1 MLNGIKKTAYFF
13 LMLFSTVYPQGS
25 YVLEPSEAILRKSG
39 VEPALTPKELEMTR
53 IKIDPLENQINYT
66 NLAVI
71 GAITLSSGVAIHI
84 YQKNTWWA
92 DQSATFKI
100 VNDWEYALWIDKIG
114 HFYGT
119 HLLAHAFS
127 SAFEGSGI
135 RNENS
140 VIYSAAAAFA
150 FEMYVEIEDGFG
162 KNWGFSPGDA
172 GADLLGALYFLGQYY
187 YPVLKNFQPR
197 ISYWPS
203 EDLLNPPAPGDRK
216 RLHRANNVTDDYAGQ
231 KYWLAFRM
239 KNLLPGNWAKYW
251 PSFLMISVG
260 TGLKDWNGYGK
271 GQRELYIALDLDA
284 EELPLHG
291 QFWQFV
297 KNTLNYI
304 HFPMP
309 GIRITPDA
317 AFLAFVY

>member
-1 MLNGIKKTAYFF
+1 MINGLKKTTYLIFIF
-13 LMLFSTVYPQGS
+13 FSTVFSQGNYS
-25 YVLEPSEAILRKSG
+25 LEPSEAILRRSDFNPDFTLKKLDY
-39 VEPALTPKELEMTR
+39 EQLKL
-53 IKIDPLENQINYT
+53 DPLENQINYT
-66 NLAVI
+66 NLAII
-71 GAITLSSGVAIHI
+71 GAITLTSGVAIHI

-92 DQSATFKI
+92 DQSSTFKI
-100 VNDWEYALWIDKIG
+100 INDWEYALWIDKIG

-135 RNENS
+135 RNENA
-140 VIYSAAAAFA
+140 VIYSATAAFA

-187 YPVLKNFQPR
+187 YPFLKNFQPR
-197 ISYWPS
+197 VSYWPS
-203 EDLLNPPAPGDRK
+203 EDLLNPPAPGDK
-216 RLHRANNVTDDYAGQ
+216 NRLHRANNVTDDYSGQ
-231 KYWLAFRM
+231 KYWLALRM
-239 KNLLPGNWAKYW
+239 KNLLPESLAEYW

-260 TGLKDWNGYGK
+260 TGLKDWNGFGK
-271 GQRELYIALDLDA
+271 GQRELYIAFDLDA

-291 QFWQFV
+291 EFWQFI

>member
-1 MLNGIKKTAYFF
+1 MLKKAIKNIFVFF
-13 LMLFSTVYPQGS
+13 LAFSSVYPQGNS
-25 YVLEPSEAILRKSG
+25 SLKPAEAILKKTETDYKTVINKVTG
-39 VEPALTPKELEMTR
+39 FPV
-53 IKIDPLENQINYT
+53 KIDPLENQINYT
-66 NLAVI
+66 NLAII
-71 GAITLSSGVAIHI
+71 GAVTLASGVAIHI

-92 DQSATFKI
+92 DQSSTFKI

-119 HLLAHAFS
+119 HLLGHAFS

-135 RNENS
+135 RNDKA

-187 YPVLKNFQPR
+187 YPFLKNFQPR
-197 ISYWPS
+197 VSYYPS
-203 EDLLNPPAPGDRK
+203 EDLLNPPKPGDRD
-216 RLHRANNVTDDYAGQ
+216 RLHIANNVTDDYSGQ
-231 KYWLAFRM
+231 KYWLAVRV
-239 KNLLPGNWAKYW
+239 KNLLPESIARYW
-251 PSFLMISVG
+251 PSFLMLSVG
-260 TGLKDWNGYGK
+260 TGLKNWNGFGK
-271 GQRELYIALDLDA
+271 GQRELYIAFDLDA

-291 QFWQFV
+291 EFWQFV

>member
-1 MLNGIKKTAYFF
+1 MLKNILKNILVIF
-13 LMLFSTVYPQGS
+13 LYSITVSAQGNFSLSPA
-25 YVLEPSEAILRKSG
+25 EAILRKPETITNLPVKTVSNG
-39 VEPALTPKELEMTR
+39 LKE
-53 IKIDPLENQINYT
+53 IDPLENQINYT
-66 NLAVI
+66 NLAII

-92 DQSATFKI
+92 DQSSTFKI

-119 HLLAHAFS
+119 HLLGHAFS

-135 RNENS
+135 RDEDA

-150 FEMYVEIEDGFG
+150 FEMYIEIEDGFG

-187 YPVLKNFQPR
+187 YPFLKNFQPR
-197 ISYWPS
+197 VSYYPS
-203 EDLLNPPAPGDRK
+203 EDLLNPPEPGDRN
-216 RLHRANNVTDDYAGQ
+216 RLHIANNVTDDYSGQ
-231 KYWLAFRM
+231 KYWIAMRM
-239 KNLLPGNWAKYW
+239 KNILPAELAEYW

-260 TGLKDWNGYGK
+260 TGLKDWNGFGK

-291 QFWQFV
+291 EFWQFV

-309 GIRITPDA
+309 GIRITPNA